1 MRKTFRKNKTELA
14 QHWKNYLFQS
24 LFATVSVFLILIILK
39 FSNAIVIASIG
50 ATVFIVFAMPNSVS
64 ARPRS
69 IIGGHL
75 TGLLVGSLISLI
87 PFSSFYIEILILA
100 ASVGISMF
108 IMVMIDCEHPPACGT
123 ALGIALIGFSW
134 EIAFAVVIFSIL
146 LAAIHDI
153 FKNVIRDLV

>member
-1 MRKTFRKNKTELA
+1 MKIIDPKISHSL
-14 QHWKNYLFQS
+14 KNYLFQS

-87 PFSSFYIEILILA
+87 PFSSFYIEMLILA